1 MRQALRLFNAL
12 LFTSMTALHAADEK
26 PVVRHPDYQM
36 VLDGQQLQDVPKT
49 NSKAK

>member
-1 MRQALRLFNAL
+1 MRQALQLFIAL
-12 LFTSMTALHAADEK
+12 LFTSLATLHAADEK

-36 VLDGQQLQDVPKT
+36 VLDGQQLQDAPKT